1 MAAPGVPTISG
12 WCHTRPRVAIG
23 SVAGASVEGAADPR
37 DDEGCYAEDEQY
49 HVARDADPAPLQEAV
64 GVIGIAV
71 DLAEGD
77 AGQDGAGDP
86 SQRHVAAERE
96 EEADD
101 QRHDGV
107 RACPVGLGV
116 VRIAVPVARRR
127 IATLAVAGGAVSR
140 WGIAALAVAWGAVSR
155 LSVTAVPSVLR
166 AGGLLPGGGG
176 RLVGP
181 WFGPPV

>member
-1 MAAPGVPTISG
+1 
-12 WCHTRPRVAIG
+12 
-23 SVAGASVEGAADPR
+23 
-37 DDEGCYAEDEQY
+37 
-49 HVARDADPAPLQEAV
+49 LQEAV

-181 WFGPPV
+181 WFGPPVIGAVRVLRVAGHWRSSQSVERFPIRCARVTSTNTTIFT